1 MSYYFR
7 YLGAVLAMILAFTA
21 VPIQAANVAKVPHR
35 ERCAGTLTNV
45 STGKLSFTGQGV
57 GTHFGKY
64 TIVGGN
70 DFDNAGNVLNG
81 EFTTITSD
89 GSTISG
95 TYSGTYTPLAS
106 GEVRFDVRVRW
117 INGTGR
123 LAGVTGEADVVALLD
138 SVSTGAGFE
147 YITRGTLALP

>member
-7 YLGAVLAMILAFTA
+7 NLGAVLAIILAVTT
-21 VPIQAANVAKVPHR
+21 VPIQAATVATVPHR

-45 STGKLSFTGQGV
+45 AAGKLSFEGQGI

-64 TIVGGN
+64 KIVGGN

-81 EFTTITSD
+81 EFSTITSD

-95 TYSGTYTPLAS
+95 IYFGTYTPLAS
-106 GEVRFDVRVRW
+106 GEVRFDVHVYW
-117 INGTGR
+117 LNGTGR

-147 YITRGTLALP
+147 YISRGTLALP

>member
-1 MSYYFR
+1 MSYYLR
-7 YLGAVLAMILAFTA
+7 NLGALLAIILAVTT
-21 VPIQAANVAKVPHR
+21 VPIQAASAAEVPHR
-35 ERCAGTLTNV
+35 ERCAGILTNV
-45 STGKLSFTGQGV
+45 AAGKLSFEGQGV

-64 TIVGGN
+64 KIVGGN

-81 EFTTITSD
+81 EFSTITLD

-95 TYSGTYTPLAS
+95 IYSGTYTPLAS
-106 GEVRFDVRVRW
+106 GQVRFDVRVYW
-117 INGTGR
+117 LNGTGR

>member
-1 MSYYFR
+1 MSCHFR
-7 YLGAVLAMILAFTA
+7 NLGAVLAIILAFA
-21 VPIQAANVAKVPHR
+21 NVPIQAAGAAIVPHR

-45 STGKLSFTGQGV
+45 SAGKLAFAGEGV

-64 TIVGGN
+64 TIVGTN
-70 DFDNAGNVLNG
+70 EFDNAGNVLNG
-81 EFTTITSD
+81 KFSTTTSD
-89 GSTISG
+89 GSKISG

-106 GEVRFDVRVRW
+106 GEVRFDVRVFW
-117 INGTGR
+117 LNGTGR